1 MKESDLLI
9 SQHDG
14 IYSVKVTGR
23 ANFEYAVPL
32 RELAKSSSEFK
43 CLRIDLEDCVAMD
56 STFMGVL
63 SMIGLKSR
71 RCNAA
76 VELLN
81 ANDTLKKLLRDL
93 GVSKLFAFTE
103 GTDPDAPQWS
113 AADGSAPRNDML
125 TTAETV
131 TEAHQTLVEVDSGN
145 AARFDQVIEFARQ
158 DVERLRNREK
168 ED

>member
-9 SQHDG
+9 SRHDG
-14 IYSVKVTGR
+14 VYSVKVTGR

-32 RELAKSSSEFK
+32 RELAKSSDTFK
-43 CLRIDLEDCVAMD
+43 CFRIDLGECVAMD

-71 RCNAA
+71 RCNAT

-81 ANDTLKKLLRDL
+81 AGDSLKKLLRDL
-93 GVSKLFAFTE
+93 GVSKLFTFTE
-103 GTDPDAPQWS
+103 GSDPDAPQWS
-113 AADGSAPRNDML
+113 ASDGNVARNDML

-131 TEAHQTLVEVDSGN
+131 TEAHQTLVEADSSN

-158 DVERLRNREK
+158 DVERLKNQEK

>member
-9 SQHDG
+9 SRHDG
-14 IYSVKVTGR
+14 VYSVKVTGR

-32 RELAKSSSEFK
+32 RELAKSSDTFK
-43 CLRIDLEDCVAMD
+43 CFRIDLSECVAMD

-71 RCNAA
+71 RCNAT

-81 ANDTLKKLLRDL
+81 AGDSLKKLLRDL
-93 GVSKLFAFTE
+93 GVSKLFTFTE
-103 GTDPDAPQWS
+103 GSDPDAPQWS
-113 AADGSAPRNDML
+113 ASDGNVARNDML

-131 TEAHQTLVEVDSGN
+131 TEAHQTLVEADSSN

-158 DVERLRNREK
+158 DVERQKNREK

>member
-9 SQHDG
+9 SRHDG
-14 IYSVKVTGR
+14 VYSVKVTGR

-32 RELAKSSSEFK
+32 RELAKSSNEFR
-43 CLRIDLEDCVAMD
+43 CFRIDLGDCVAMD

-71 RCNAA
+71 RCNAT

-81 ANDTLKKLLRDL
+81 AGDSLKKLLRDL
-93 GVSKLFAFTE
+93 GVSKLFTFTE
-103 GTDPDAPQWS
+103 GSDPDAPQWS
-113 AADGSAPRNDML
+113 AANGNASRNDML

-131 TEAHQTLVEVDSGN
+131 TEAHQTLVEADSSN

-158 DVERLRNREK
+158 DVERLKNQEK

>member
-9 SQHDG
+9 SHHDG
-14 IYSVKVTGR
+14 VYSVKVAGR

-32 RELAKSSSEFK
+32 RELAKTLSEFK
-43 CLRIDLEDCVAMD
+43 CFRIDLGDCVAMD

-93 GVSKLFAFTE
+93 GVSKLFTFTA
-103 GTDPDAPQWS
+103 GTDPDAPPWS
-113 AADGSAPRNDML
+113 AADGSASRNDML

-131 TEAHQTLVEVDSGN
+131 TEAHQTLVEADSSN
-145 AARFDQVIEFARQ
+145 AARFDQVIEFAKQ